1 MAATDLQLPDECWES
16 IFKFLI
22 NTATDDDNNHGYLES
37 LSLISKQFLS
47 ITNHLRFSLT
57 ICHPTL
63 PSLPR
68 LFHRFPNLTSLNL
81 TRFTRCFS
89 QKSDL
94 DALLCQISTFPLNHI
109 KSINLSNQP
118 TIPANGLRALSEKC
132 TSLTSLTCSNIDYIS
147 IPDIVLISDCF
158 PLLEELDLSYPEN
171 VDLIVNPLFF
181 ELPERKLRKV
191 NLSGHY
197 YIKDSFLLKMCKSC
211 EFLEEIV
218 MLKCS
223 FITHYGVASAIC
235 ERPGL
240 KSLSFS
246 KLRLFGIGNHNIF
259 IDSLVRLKGLTCL
272 DFSYSSIS
280 DRLLSSIAE
289 KGFPLRKLVLQGCV
303 GYAYVGLY
311 NLLSNCHYFQYLDI
325 QSADFLNDSHV
336 LELSRF
342 LADLVSINISKCGS
356 LTNLALFAL
365 LRNCHK
371 LSEVIMEDTCIGKR
385 NVENFYTPMDYVVY
399 PQLRSLCLAHNTS
412 LRDGDIN
419 MFASACPNLQL
430 LDLSSCEYISD
441 EGIGQV
447 LRKCS
452 KIRHLNLANCLRLKL
467 LKINFEV
474 SMLEVLN
481 LSHSGIDDRSLYVIS
496 MSCFGLLQ
504 LDLGRCYDVTKKG
517 VMQVVENCKLLR
529 EINLQDCH
537 KVVADVVDLMVFT
550 RPSLRK
556 ITSPPGFCCSDSKR
570 KLFLRHGCLVC

>member
-1 MAATDLQLPDECWES
+1 
-16 IFKFLI
+16 
-22 NTATDDDNNHGYLES
+22 
-37 LSLISKQFLS
+37 
-47 ITNHLRFSLT
+47 
-57 ICHPTL
+57 
-63 PSLPR
+63 
-68 LFHRFPNLTSLNL
+68 
-81 TRFTRCFS
+81 
-89 QKSDL
+89 
-94 DALLCQISTFPLNHI
+94 
-109 KSINLSNQP
+109 
-118 TIPANGLRALSEKC
+118 
-132 TSLTSLTCSNIDYIS
+132 LTSLTCSNIDYIS